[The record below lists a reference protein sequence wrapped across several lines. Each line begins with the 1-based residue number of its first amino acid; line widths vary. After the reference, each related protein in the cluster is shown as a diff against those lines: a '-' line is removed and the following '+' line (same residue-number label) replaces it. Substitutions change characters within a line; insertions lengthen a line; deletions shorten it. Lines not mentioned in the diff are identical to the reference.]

1 MDEGWEGCL
10 SVPDMRGVVP
20 RYTAVRL
27 EYLDREGSRQIVDA
41 KDAPGR
47 APRKPVAGPPKK
59 TKPSPNLERATRPEP
74 DSPVLNLLWL
84 LTASRRH

>member
-1 MDEGWEGCL
+1 LTSASLAAE
-10 SVPDMRGVVP
+10 
-20 RYTAVRL
+20 
-27 EYLDREGSRQIVDA
+27 DA

-47 APRKPVAGPPKK
+47 AARKPVAGPPKK